1 MPIKINFNQSGAGVS
16 LSPGMGLPTM
26 MLTPQTAKIA

>member
-1 MPIKINFNQSGAGVS
+1 MPIKINFNQNGAGVCF
-16 LSPGMGLPTM
+16 SPGVGLPTM